1 MLFSIVFFSFANKN
15 LKRSFIY
22 CYMICMEVP
31 LKETNSIRFVIQCF
45 VSFISEKFTDLL
57 TNEQNVY
64 ASGGITRQKIK
75 YRF

>member
-1 MLFSIVFFSFANKN
+1 
-15 LKRSFIY
+15 
-22 CYMICMEVP
+22 MICMKVP